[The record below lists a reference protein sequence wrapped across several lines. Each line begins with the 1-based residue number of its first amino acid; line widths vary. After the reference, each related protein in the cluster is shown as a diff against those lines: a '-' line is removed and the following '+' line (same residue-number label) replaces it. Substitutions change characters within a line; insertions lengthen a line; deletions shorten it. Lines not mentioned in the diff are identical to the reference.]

1 MKTLLRKLPTRFLL
15 TQFGSIA
22 ICLGLLCSAATA
34 QTQPTGSATAAM
46 PASAYK
52 LIEVKVAGS
61 KRFTQDEVAAASGL
75 PVGTTAHDEDFR
87 KAARHLGET
96 GVFASIAFT
105 YSYSSAG
112 TRLTFQVTD
121 ADKFVPARFAD
132 FVWFPDQDLRKK
144 IHERVPLF
152 NGELPTTG
160 RLPDQVSDVLQ
171 ALLVENGI
179 PGHVDYLRTSGET
192 GQLEAIDY
200 SVSNVT
206 IRVHHVEFIGS
217 GAGEL
222 PLLQTAAEKLS
233 TRQYSRALLNSFVEH
248 ALLPIYH
255 ERGYL
260 KAACAPPQLKV
271 VKPDASEENDGK
283 HEETLVDVTFPITP
297 GIPYKLSR
305 WEWSGNKAIPTDS
318 LQPLLHLKAGQ
329 TANTVQLED
338 DLRTIQILY
347 SSQGYILATVKADAV
362 FDDVSGT
369 IDYHLAVNEGSVY
382 HMGELGFRGIDNNLE
397 ARLRA
402 AWKLRPGDVYDA
414 TYLQQFL
421 PQARKLLPPTIDWD
435 VSTHVTALPRDKTVD
450 VDLQYMAKAP
460 K

>member
-1 MKTLLRKLPTRFLL
+1 
-15 TQFGSIA
+15 
-22 ICLGLLCSAATA
+22 
-34 QTQPTGSATAAM
+34 
-46 PASAYK
+46 
-52 LIEVKVAGS
+52 
-61 KRFTQDEVAAASGL
+61 
-75 PVGTTAHDEDFR
+75 
-87 KAARHLGET
+87 
-96 GVFASIAFT
+96 
-105 YSYSSAG
+105 
-112 TRLTFQVTD
+112 
-121 ADKFVPARFAD
+121 
-132 FVWFPDQDLRKK
+132 
-144 IHERVPLF
+144 
-152 NGELPTTG
+152 
-160 RLPDQVSDVLQ
+160 
-171 ALLVENGI
+171 
-179 PGHVDYLRTSGET
+179 
-192 GQLEAIDY
+192 
-200 SVSNVT
+200 
-206 IRVHHVEFIGS
+206 
-217 GAGEL
+217 
-222 PLLQTAAEKLS
+222 
-233 TRQYSRALLNSFVEH
+233 
-248 ALLPIYH
+248 
-255 ERGYL
+255 L

-271 VKPDASEENDGK
+271 VKPDASEASDSK
-283 HEETLVDVTFPITP
+283 QEETLVDVTFPITP
-297 GIPYKLSR
+297 GIPYKLTR

-369 IDYHLAVNEGSVY
+369 IDYHLAVDEGSVY

-402 AWKLRPGDVYDA
+402 AWRLRPGDVYDA